1 MKAPIVKAA
10 LVIAVTALFFSCQK
24 DVSELAVDNPL
35 DSKAATVKKTQ
46 EHKLKGEFSSA
57 WYWVVPGPGW
67 VDPNP
72 APAWYP
78 GEGVGHMNLL
88 GKAYAFVNMYITFGQ
103 SGLQGTPAPINLF
116 FSDELDD
123 LGITLP
129 DAVTIFM
136 FDKQGNS
143 IWGSGVGTLP
153 VTPVSQTRVLFSGP
167 IDIIGGTGKFAN
179 ASGSYKISGYFN
191 PQNQQEAAL
200 QITDGVMEY

>member
-1 MKAPIVKAA
+1 MKAPILKLVLLAA
-10 LVIAVTALFFSCQK
+10 GIALLTGCQK
-24 DVSELAVDNPL
+24 EVSDLSATGL
-35 DSKAATVKKTQ
+35 TDSKAAPVKKTQ
-46 EHKLKGEFSSA
+46 EHMLKGEFPSA

-67 VDPNP
+67 VDQYS

-78 GEGVGHMNLL
+78 GEGEGHMNLL
-88 GKAYAFVNMYITFGQ
+88 GKAYAFVNMYVTLGQ
-103 SGLQGTPAPINLF
+103 SGLQGTPAPINMF

-123 LGITLP
+123 LGITIP

-153 VTPVSQTRVLFSGP
+153 VTPVSQKRVLFSGP

-191 PQNQQEAAL
+191 PQNQQDAAL
-200 QITDGVMEY
+200 EITEGVIVY

>member
-1 MKAPIVKAA
+1 MKAPLFKSA
-10 LVIAVTALFFSCQK
+10 LLIAVTSMFFSCQK
-24 DVSELAVDNPL
+24 DVSELSADNSL

-46 EHKLKGEFSSA
+46 EHMLKGEFPSA

-67 VDPNP
+67 VNPNP

-88 GKAYAFVNMYITFGQ
+88 GKAYAFVNMYVTFGQ
-103 SGLQGTPAPINLF
+103 SGLQGTPAPINMF

-123 LGITLP
+123 LGITIP

-136 FDKQGNS
+136 YDKQGNS

-153 VTPVSQTRVLFSGP
+153 VTPVSETRVLFSGP

-179 ASGSYKISGYFN
+179 ALGSFRISGYFN
-191 PQNQQEAAL
+191 PQNQQEATL
-200 QITDGVMEY
+200 QITDGVIEY